1 MSVISVSF
9 LAFVAL
15 VCLGYFIL
23 PIKIRPYWLLVA
35 SVGFYACFDLKYFFF
50 FFFCVLSTYG
60 AARYFEKKEKA
71 CKISKKV
78 VLGLT
83 IFANIGLLVFVKFY
97 GYSVSVFE
105 KIFKVDVE
113 NISVIV
119 PLGIAFY
126 TLQAIS
132 YCVDVYK
139 GKYAAEKNFAK
150 YTLYMSYFPII
161 MQGPISRYDQ
171 LSTTLFE
178 GHRFSFDRMKS
189 GLSLAMWGF
198 FKKMVIA
205 DRAAILVNQVFGNYA
220 EYKGF
225 EIMVA
230 VFWYTIQLY
239 ADFSGCVDISRG
251 VSEIFGVEL
260 MNNFQHPYFAT
271 SIKDFWRRWHIS
283 LSSWFRDYI
292 YIPLGGNRKGKVR
305 RYINLLTVFF
315 VSGLWHGVGINYI
328 VWGFLHGGYQVA
340 GELTQ
345 GFRSRLYAKIGLRE
359 DHALVKLW
367 KQLCTFCLVAYAWL
381 FFRASGTIASIR
393 MTISALTTF
402 NPEIFWNGRVFELG
416 LSKKDW
422 LVLLLACLVLLVVS
436 WMQEKDSVRRVIEGQ
451 KLWIRWTIYIVAIF
465 VILILGIYGPGFDAN
480 QFLYMQF

>member
-9 LAFVAL
+9 LTFVAL

-23 PIKIRPYWLLVA
+23 PIKVRPYWLLVA
-35 SVGFYACFDLKYFFF
+35 SVGFYACFDLKYFLF

-60 AARYFEKKEKA
+60 AARYFDKEEKA
-71 CKISKKV
+71 CKISKKS

-113 NISVIV
+113 SISVIV

-139 GKYAAEKNFAK
+139 GKCAAEKNLAK

-225 EIMVA
+225 EIIVA

-393 MTISALTTF
+393 MTISAVTTF
-402 NPEIFWNGRVFELG
+402 NPEILWNGRLFELG
-416 LSKKDW
+416 LTKKDW

-436 WMQEKDSVRRVIEGQ
+436 WIQEKDSVRRVIEGQ
-451 KLWIRWTIYIVAIF
+451 KTWIRWMIYIAAIF

>member
-1 MSVISVSF
+1 M
-9 LAFVAL
+9 
-15 VCLGYFIL
+15 
-23 PIKIRPYWLLVA
+23 
-35 SVGFYACFDLKYFFF
+35 
-50 FFFCVLSTYG
+50 LSTYG
-60 AARYFEKKEKA
+60 AARYFEKEEKA
-71 CKISKKV
+71 CKISKKS

-113 NISVIV
+113 SISVIV

-139 GKYAAEKNFAK
+139 GKYAAEKNLAK

-225 EIMVA
+225 EIIVA

-393 MTISALTTF
+393 MTISAVTTF
-402 NPEIFWNGRVFELG
+402 NPEIFWNGRLFELG
-416 LSKKDW
+416 LDKKDW

-436 WMQEKDSVRRVIEGQ
+436 WIQEKDSVRRVIEGQ
-451 KLWIRWTIYIVAIF
+451 KIWIRWTIYIVAIF